1 MSKAN
6 KNMLIKRIVDAV
18 MTVLLL
24 LLMAYQVT
32 GEMAHEW
39 IGMGMTVLVIIH
51 QILNR
56 KWYGALFKGK
66 YNPYRSITT
75 VLNILLIA
83 SFALTAFCGM
93 SMSGYAVPFLYGM
106 APVSFVRRMHLSM
119 SHWAFVL
126 MGLHLGMHIPAMTAG
141 LKLKDR
147 KKTILACIFICIS
160 GIGLWLFLRN
170 SMPDYLFFRVPFAFL
185 DYEKAGWLVFVE
197 NLLMLSF
204 WAFIGT
210 QTALVCRNAAGKAEA
225 KKNPLLPV
233 VAVMA
238 SVIIGIALMLVFPSA
253 DGQASFGNTDWSVP
267 QAESEQNDE
276 PAGTEEVVKPDSS
289 SDNKDPVSVDD
300 GFVLIGGGTFPMGSP
315 ESENWRIDD
324 ETQHQVSV
332 GPFYMDPYETTQK
345 EYLRLMGENPST
357 FTGDDLPVEN
367 ISWLDA
373 IRYANAK
380 STEGGLTPVYT
391 ITEGGVTWDLSANG
405 YRLPTEAEWEYACRA
420 GTSTPF
426 NTEKSLSA
434 AEANFY
440 GHYPYEIEENYFNN
454 SVLEAKPGEYRQ
466 TTIAVGSFEPNAWGL
481 YDMHG
486 NVNEWCWD
494 YYGAYDVN
502 AADDPTG
509 PSSGTRHVYRG
520 GGWND
525 FAKNMRSAYRAAGQE
540 DMHSYNLGL
549 RLARNAD
556 NSRTGS
562 VAAGEATL
570 QAESGGK
577 ILIAY
582 FSWGGNTRGIARE
595 IQAQTGADL
604 FEITPV
610 NPYSTDY
617 NTVLMEAQE
626 DQHRQAR
633 PELSEHIQNM
643 GEYDAILLGYP
654 NWWASIPMPI
664 ASFLEEYDFTGK
676 TIIPFCSHGGGRFG
690 QSLTA
695 IAKLAP
701 DAVMGEGLSVHYSGG
716 SSLSGDVAAWLE
728 ANGIKGN

>member
-1 MSKAN
+1 MSRAK
-6 KNMLIKRIVDAV
+6 KNMITKRIVDAA

-51 QILNR
+51 QILNK

-75 VLNILLIA
+75 VLNILLMA

-93 SMSGYAVPFLYGM
+93 SMSSYAVPFLYGM

-141 LKLKDR
+141 LILKDR
-147 KKTILACIFICIS
+147 TKAILSCIFTCIG

-170 SMPDYLFFRVPFAFL
+170 GMPNYLFFRVPFAFL
-185 DYEKAGWLVFVE
+185 DYGKAGWLVFLE
-197 NLLMLSF
+197 NLAMLTF

-210 QTALVCRNAAGKAEA
+210 QAALICRNAAGKAEA

-233 VAVMA
+233 VAIMA
-238 SVIIGIALMLVFPSA
+238 SVIIGIALMLIFPAA
-253 DGQASFGNTDWSVP
+253 DGQASFGSTDWSAP
-267 QAESEQNDE
+267 QAESEPNTE
-276 PAGTEEVVKPDSS
+276 PAGSDETSKPDSS
-289 SDNKDPVSVDD
+289 AAVTDPVSVDD
-300 GFVLIGGGTFPMGSP
+300 GFMPISGGSFLMGSP

-324 ETQHQVSV
+324 ETQHEVSV
-332 GPFYMDPYETTQK
+332 GSFYMDPYETTQK
-345 EYLRLMGENPST
+345 EYMRLMGENPST

-367 ISWLDA
+367 ISWLEA
-373 IRYANAK
+373 VRYANAK
-380 STEGGLTPVYT
+380 STDAGLTPVYT
-391 ITEGGVTWDLSANG
+391 IAEGGVTWDLAADG

-420 GTSTPF
+420 GTTTPF

-434 AEANFY
+434 EEANFY
-440 GHYPYEIEENYFNN
+440 GHYPYEIEENYFDN

-466 TTIAVGSFEPNAWGL
+466 TTVAVGSFEPNAWGL

-502 AADDPTG
+502 AADNPTG

-540 DMHSYNLGL
+540 DMQSYNLGL
-549 RLARNAD
+549 RLVRNAD
-556 NSRTGS
+556 NSRSGAVT
-562 VAAGEATL
+562 AGEATL

-577 ILIAY
+577 VLIAY
-582 FSWGGNTRGIARE
+582 FSWGGNTREIARE

-604 FEITPV
+604 FEISPV

-643 GEYDAILLGYP
+643 DEYDIILLGYP

-676 TIIPFCSHGGGRFG
+676 TVIPFCSHGGGKFG

-716 SSLSGDVAAWLE
+716 LSLSDDVAAWLE
-728 ANGIKGN
+728 TNGIRKD

>member
-6 KNMLIKRIVDAV
+6 KNMIIKRIVDAV

-147 KKTILACIFICIS
+147 KKTILACIFTCIS

-210 QTALVCRNAAGKAEA
+210 QTALVCRDAAGKAEA

-315 ESENWRIDD
+315 ESENWRIDA
-324 ETQHQVSV
+324 ETQHQVSAN
-332 GPFYMDPYETTQK
+332 ENEATQEDTK
-345 EYLRLMGENPST
+345 E
-357 FTGDDLPVEN
+357 D
-367 ISWLDA
+367 
-373 IRYANAK
+373 
-380 STEGGLTPVYT
+380 
-391 ITEGGVTWDLSANG
+391 
-405 YRLPTEAEWEYACRA
+405 TEAMLQMRIGDTAVTVEWEDNESVQALRDLCTDNPLTIQMSMY
-420 GTSTPF
+420 GGFEQVGSIGQ
-426 NTEKSLSA
+426 SLPR
-434 AEANFY
+434 ND
-440 GHYPYEIEENYFNN
+440 
-454 SVLEAKPGEYRQ
+454 RQ
-466 TTIAVGSFEPNAWGL
+466 TTTGAGDIVLYSGNQIVVFYGSNSW
-481 YDMHG
+481 
-486 NVNEWCWD
+486 
-494 YYGAYDVN
+494 AYTRLGHITDQN
-502 AADDPTG
+502 AAG
-509 PSSGTRHVYRG
+509 
-520 GGWND
+520 
-525 FAKNMRSAYRAAGQE
+525 M
-540 DMHSYNLGL
+540 
-549 RLARNAD
+549 
-556 NSRTGS
+556 
-562 VAAGEATL
+562 
-570 QAESGGK
+570 
-577 ILIAY
+577 
-582 FSWGGNTRGIARE
+582 
-595 IQAQTGADL
+595 
-604 FEITPV
+604 
-610 NPYSTDY
+610 
-617 NTVLMEAQE
+617 
-626 DQHRQAR
+626 
-633 PELSEHIQNM
+633 SE
-643 GEYDAILLGYP
+643 LLG
-654 NWWASIPMPI
+654 N
-664 ASFLEEYDFTGK
+664 
-676 TIIPFCSHGGGRFG
+676 
-690 QSLTA
+690 
-695 IAKLAP
+695 
-701 DAVMGEGLSVHYSGG
+701 
-716 SSLSGDVAAWLE
+716 GDVTITISME
-728 ANGIKGN
+728 